1 MRLPSGTSL
10 MLVAVASAPLAA
22 QAPADSGAFV
32 VHLGT
37 DTLAVERYTRTAGEL
52 RSDLVVRVPDA
63 RRVRYTATLD
73 AGGAI
78 RALDLTL
85 EPLGRGHPTSQPAHG
100 VMWFHGDTA
109 DVTLT
114 LGDSTRRLRIPAR
127 RGAVPLAAYSHA
139 LIEQAVL
146 QARRKGRDSV
156 AFDWVGL
163 GAPGAS
169 PSYVVRCAAD
179 SVRVAFFG
187 APGYIKLDELG
198 RILSLDGRAT
208 TQKVWVE
215 RRTTLDLDH
224 YAAEFT
230 ARQAV
235 EGPLGPLSPRDTTRA
250 TIAGATLT
258 VDYSRPR
265 KRGRDIFGGVVG
277 WHEIWRLGANS
288 ATHLTTDADL
298 EVDGRIIPA
307 GTYTL
312 WMLPAPEGASL
323 VVNRETGQW
332 GTNYDPARDL
342 ARLGLRRERA
352 PAPVDQLTI
361 AVEAASAGGVL
372 RISWDTTSYL
382 VRFSVRR
389 TGHAAGS

>member
-1 MRLPSGTSL
+1 MAKRDAEVIVVGSG
-10 MLVAVASAPLAA
+10 
-22 QAPADSGAFV
+22 
-32 VHLGT
+32 
-37 DTLAVERYTRTAGEL
+37 
-52 RSDLVVRVPDA
+52 
-63 RRVRYTATLD
+63 
-73 AGGAI
+73 AGGAVT
-78 RALDLTL
+78 ALELAL
-85 EPLGRGHPTSQPAHG
+85 EPLGRGHPTTRPARG
-100 VMWFHGDTA
+100 VMRFHGDTA

-114 LGDSTRRLRIPAR
+114 LGDSTRRIRIPAR

-146 QARRKGRDSV
+146 QARRAGRDSV
-156 AFDWVGL
+156 AFDWLGL
-163 GAPGAS
+163 GAPEAS

-179 SVRVAFFG
+179 SVRVGFFG
-187 APGYIKLDELG
+187 APGFVKLDASG

-208 TQKVWVE
+208 TQKVLVE
-215 RRTTLDLDH
+215 RRPTLDLDR
-224 YAAEFT
+224 YAAEFA
-230 ARQAV
+230 ARQAA
-235 EGPLGPLSPRDTTRA
+235 EGPLGPLSPRDTARA
-250 TIAGATLT
+250 TVAGATLT

-288 ATHLTTDADL
+288 ATHFTTDADL

-323 VVNRETGQW
+323 IVNRQTGQW
-332 GTNYDPARDL
+332 GTKYDPARDL
-342 ARLGLRRERA
+342 TWLELRRERA

-361 AVEAASAGGVL
+361 AVEAGPGGGVL

-382 VRFSVRR
+382 VPFSVRR
-389 TGHAAGS
+389 AGHVAGS